1 MFLSLEYRM
10 HCYVVLS
17 EFADLRVKVCS
28 WSSAWGNTSKEVA
41 EQSACPVLDINLLIL
56 SSDFWHNAFIFNQV
70 DAFFLKIAFVCDI
83 YVCMSTPEAVN
94 S

>member
-1 MFLSLEYRM
+1 MFLSLEYHM

-17 EFADLRVKVCS
+17 K
-28 WSSAWGNTSKEVA
+28 
-41 EQSACPVLDINLLIL
+41 L